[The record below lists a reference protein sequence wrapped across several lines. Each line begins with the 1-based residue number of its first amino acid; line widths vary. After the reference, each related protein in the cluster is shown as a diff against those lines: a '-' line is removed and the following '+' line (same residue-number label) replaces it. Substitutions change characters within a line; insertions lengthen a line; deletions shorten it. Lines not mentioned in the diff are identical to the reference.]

1 MEILNDRTEKLELT
15 YPCSW
20 SYKLIAGEKEAL
32 EQAIRDVIDE
42 REHKLTHSKNSK
54 GGKYISM
61 NLDLLV
67 HNEDHRASAR
77 RRVSYPIQGVLPR
90 TCSIYTFGFI
100 LSQYL

>member
-1 MEILNDRTEKLELT
+1 MEILNDRTDKLELT

-32 EQAIRDVIDE
+32 EKAIHDVIIE

-67 HNEDHRASAR
+67 HNEDDRNFIYEALKAHQN
-77 RRVSYPIQGVLPR
+77 IKMVL
-90 TCSIYTFGFI
+90 
-100 LSQYL
+100 

>member
-1 MEILNDRTEKLELT
+1 MEILNDRSEKLELT

-32 EQAIRDVIDE
+32 EKAIHDVIVE

-67 HNEDHRASAR
+67 HNEDDRNFIYEALKAHQN
-77 RRVSYPIQGVLPR
+77 IKMVL
-90 TCSIYTFGFI
+90 
-100 LSQYL
+100 

>member
-1 MEILNDRTEKLELT
+1 MEILNDRTDKLELT

-32 EQAIRDVIDE
+32 EKAIHDVIVK

-54 GGKYISM
+54 GGKYVSM

-67 HNEDHRASAR
+67 HNEDDRNFIYEALKAHQN
-77 RRVSYPIQGVLPR
+77 IKMVL
-90 TCSIYTFGFI
+90 
-100 LSQYL
+100 

>member
-20 SYKLIAGEKEAL
+20 SYKLIATEKKAL
-32 EQAIRDVIDE
+32 EQAIKDVIDE

-67 HNEDHRASAR
+67 HNEDDRNFIYEALKKHQS
-77 RRVSYPIQGVLPR
+77 IKMVL
-90 TCSIYTFGFI
+90 
-100 LSQYL
+100 